1 MMKSKDEMNSTWP
14 RNDCLT
20 VVQNKSSLGGDCAIV
35 MFDVV
40 DKMTFKNVPNWCRDI
55 TDVCKKIPV
64 CVCGNKVDR
73 EVDRKVK
80 ASAAVKY
87 AKKKKFEYFDISA
100 KTNYNFEMPF
110 LYFARLLLKDP
121 SLVFV
126 EAPNL
131 FPPDA
136 TMDSTTLSTIESNLA
151 LAREQDFDDAQ
162 DDDI

>member
-1 MMKSKDEMNSTWP
+1 
-14 RNDCLT
+14 
-20 VVQNKSSLGGDCAIV
+20 

-40 DKMTFKNVPNWCRDI
+40 DKLTFKNIPNWCRDI
-55 TDVCKKIPV
+55 GDVCKKIPV
-64 CVCGNKVDR
+64 CICGNKVDR

-87 AKKKKFEYFDISA
+87 AKKKKYEYFDISA

-110 LYFARLLLKDP
+110 LYFARVLLSDP
-121 SLVFV
+121 NLEFI

-131 FPPDA
+131 LPAEVQIDTA
-136 TMDSTTLSTIESNLA
+136 TIKSIESNLA
-151 LAREQDFDDAQ
+151 AARAQDFDDAV

>member
-1 MMKSKDEMNSTWP
+1 
-14 RNDCLT
+14 
-20 VVQNKSSLGGDCAIV
+20 

-40 DKMTFKNVPNWCRDI
+40 DKLTFKNVPNWCRDI
-55 TDVCKKIPV
+55 ASVCKKIPV
-64 CVCGNKVDR
+64 CICGNKVDR

-80 ASAAVKY
+80 ASAAVKF

-110 LYFARLLLKDP
+110 LYFARTLLGDP
-121 SLVFV
+121 NLVFM

-131 FPPDA
+131 LPPELPMDA
-136 TMDSTTLSTIESNLA
+136 STVKSIESNLA

>member
-1 MMKSKDEMNSTWP
+1 
-14 RNDCLT
+14 
-20 VVQNKSSLGGDCAIV
+20 

-40 DKMTFKNVPNWCRDI
+40 DKLTFKNVPNWCRDI
-55 TDVCKKIPV
+55 ADVCKKIPV
-64 CVCGNKVDR
+64 CICGNKVDR

-110 LYFARLLLKDP
+110 LYFARILLNDP
-121 SLVFV
+121 NLVFI
-126 EAPNL
+126 EAANL
-131 FPPDA
+131 LPAEAHIDSA
-136 TMDSTTLSTIESNLA
+136 TLKAIETNLA